1 MHVPGGAVGL
11 AWSGT
16 QRSVPRHQALPPV
29 RTSMLTVA
37 VQYASGFQV
46 SSTSSTC
53 RAAVSMGGSIT
64 DIGWAMA
71 TTSLVPGK
79 DGVMHGG

>member
-1 MHVPGGAVGL
+1 
-11 AWSGT
+11 
-16 QRSVPRHQALPPV
+16 
-29 RTSMLTVA
+29 MLTVA

-64 DIGWAMA
+64 DNGWAMA

-79 DGVMHGG
+79 GSGVHGGSENMQGEVR